1 MTVKKSAAINFEKAL
16 TELENVITVMEKGS
30 LTLEESLKYFER
42 GIDLSKQC
50 QNALTA
56 AEQKVQILVGEG
68 KETELQPAV
77 YTKEENIEEE
87 L

>member
-1 MTVKKSAAINFEKAL
+1 MTGKKTGVINFEKSL
-16 TELENVITVMEKGS
+16 TELEDVVTVMEKGS

-68 KETELQPAV
+68 KEAELQPVV
-77 YTKEENIEEE
+77 YETEDATEK
-87 L
+87 